1 MNEQTSRGS
10 ARLLLRK
17 SKLRAISDARLDS
30 DAGPFV
36 MWTRGGEGWEAI
48 SFVSGQIRGNLD
60 YPSLFLPSTPGHRH
74 LPRRHRALLI
84 ARERP
89 QLLRLGRCNKIFTV
103 PGPDILRIPFLYDR
117 CKEEGI
123 CQREIFNQR
132 KKKKN
137 IIRNI
142 RFFIKS

>member
-1 MNEQTSRGS
+1 MDEGRRG
-10 ARLLLRK
+10 
-17 SKLRAISDARLDS
+17 
-30 DAGPFV
+30 
-36 MWTRGGEGWEAI
+36 GWEAI

-132 KKKKN
+132 KKKKEYN
-137 IIRNI
+137 TKYSIFYKKLICQQQL
-142 RFFIKS
+142 S